1 MQIKSQWEPQYTLC
15 GKVKWFSHHEKC
27 IKFPQKPK
35 NRTTVWPSN
44 STPGLY
50 PEENKNID

>member
-1 MQIKSQWEPQYTLC
+1 MQIKWQWEPQYTLC